1 VAYSPVGVIFSDN
14 FDDQP
19 DWTATMHS
27 SARVQRSSE
36 GDTLPAGWES
46 TYQQSNYLPSVEI
59 LSSNADKAKGGV
71 GKSAVHWRQSIVGS
85 PSQWRGDSQVF
96 KSFPPTPSLY
106 IEFYIAFDDNW
117 YSRANVANWSSK
129 VFRCGSWDGV
139 SSEFSGFQGGLGPL
153 MLWDYKKDLYG
164 VRNVVSFRGG
174 PWGENYVKNDNSFNY
189 TLSTVGQA
197 PGGTTPELLDKVNG
211 GFISDDI
218 NQTAS
223 HDQVFGPDKSHWT
236 KVAFYME
243 MNSAPGVA
251 DGVFKQWLDG
261 ERILNRDNR
270 VWVGNNTE
278 NKMVG
283 WNFVSMGGNHH
294 FYPYPDSDEYRDW
307 YALDDL
313 LIMDRF
319 PENLE

>member
-1 VAYSPVGVIFSDN
+1 
-14 FDDQP
+14 
-19 DWTATMHS
+19 
-27 SARVQRSSE
+27 
-36 GDTLPAGWES
+36 
-46 TYQQSNYLPSVEI
+46 
-59 LSSNADKAKGGV
+59 
-71 GKSAVHWRQSIVGS
+71 
-85 PSQWRGDSQVF
+85 
-96 KSFPPTPSLY
+96 
-106 IEFYIAFDDNW
+106 
-117 YSRANVANWSSK
+117 
-129 VFRCGSWDGV
+129 
-139 SSEFSGFQGGLGPL
+139 
-153 MLWDYKKDLYG
+153 
-164 VRNVVSFRGG
+164 
-174 PWGENYVKNDNSFNY
+174 
-189 TLSTVGQA
+189 
-197 PGGTTPELLDKVNG
+197 LDKVNG

-261 ERILNRDNR
+261 ERILNRINR

-278 NKMVG
+278 SKMVG

-313 LIMDRF
+313 LIMDRLT
-319 PENLE
+319 ENLE